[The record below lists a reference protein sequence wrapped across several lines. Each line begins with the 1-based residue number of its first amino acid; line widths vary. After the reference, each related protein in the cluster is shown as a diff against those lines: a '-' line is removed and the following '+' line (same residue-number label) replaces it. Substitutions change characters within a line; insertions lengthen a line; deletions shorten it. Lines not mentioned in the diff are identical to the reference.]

1 MLPRIPTPAIRV
13 AQLRPFS
20 ARAVHQP
27 WRARTQPS
35 IRLYSSTSED
45 APPPLLQKLKG
56 DLKTAMRAKDA
67 PRLSVLRTIM
77 SANLNASKTSSPI
90 RTDVQLVG
98 LIRKLQ
104 KASHDSVADAEAAGR
119 NDLVE
124 KEQQQIKI
132 YDEYLADS
140 GVQALSVD
148 ELSALIQST
157 IEEVQAA
164 GTEIKNLG
172 QETMKR
178 IVAAVKGKDVDM
190 KTVSK
195 MVQEAV
201 KKQ

>member
-1 MLPRIPTPAIRV
+1 
-13 AQLRPFS
+13 
-20 ARAVHQP
+20 
-27 WRARTQPS
+27 
-35 IRLYSSTSED
+35 
-45 APPPLLQKLKG
+45 
-56 DLKTAMRAKDA
+56 MRAKDG

-104 KASHDSVADAEAAGR
+104 KASYDSVADAEAAGR
-119 NDLVE
+119 KDLVE
-124 KEQQQIKI
+124 KEQQQIQI

-140 GVQALSVD
+140 GVQALSAD
-148 ELSALIQST
+148 ELSTLIQST